1 MRRDTMAAMP
11 TEQILSLLIEERD
24 RLNRAIEVL
33 QGTSARRNPRA
44 ARATPTL
51 DATSTPNHARKRPRW
66 TAAMRRAASVR
77 AKAAYAERM
86 KKAGKK
92 R

>member
-1 MRRDTMAAMP
+1 MMP
-11 TEQILSLLIEERD
+11 VDQILSMLIAERD
-24 RLNRAIEVL
+24 KLTKAIDVL
-33 QGTSARRNPRA
+33 QGA
-44 ARATPTL
+44 ARTVTRMKKTMPAT
-51 DATSTPNHARKRPRW
+51 DAEPAPNHIRKRPRW
-66 TAAMRRAASVR
+66 TPAMKRAASVR

>member
-1 MRRDTMAAMP
+1 MP
-11 TEQILSLLIEERD
+11 TDQILSLLTEERD
-24 RLNRAIEVL
+24 KIDQAIAAL
-33 QGTSARRNPRA
+33 QGTSGA
-44 ARATPTL
+44 ASPSNTATP
-51 DATSTPNHARKRPRW
+51 AASTAQTTDHKPQRPVW
-66 TAAMRRAASVR
+66 TAAMRRAASER